1 MNEHAYSGK
10 AKPFIINSTELYSLV
25 SWRQVKSLHP
35 KQERMLGPRWG
46 TEVRMW
52 GFAQVSWTRTGV
64 VMRMRVFAQLYT
76 VHHFLDSILCPLMAK
91 ASFPFAS
98 ALQDPCFSVRRS
110 RFRCVCF
117 LLLPGLEFTK
127 QCKIKS
133 KPNCLQLAARLPLSI
148 RALQPPCRSEVDLFS
163 LLFLF
168 SFSFQYYQLSKYM
181 RKKTGQAAL
190 TPLFW
195 NSDG

>member
-1 MNEHAYSGK
+1 MNEHSYSGK
-10 AKPFIINSTELYSLV
+10 AKSFIINSTELYSLV

-35 KQERMLGPRWG
+35 KQERTLGPRWG

-52 GFAQVSWTRTGV
+52 CFAQVSWTKTGV

-76 VHHFLDSILCPLMAK
+76 VHHFLDSILCPLTAK

-98 ALQDPCFSVRRS
+98 ALQDPCFSVRGS

-117 LLLPGLEFTK
+117 LLPPGLEFAK

-148 RALQPPCRSEVDLFS
+148 RALQPPCRSEVDLF
-163 LLFLF
+163 LPFIFVLF
-168 SFSFQYYQLSKYM
+168 SLSM
-181 RKKTGQAAL
+181 LSAL
-190 TPLFW
+190 RVHEKENRAGSAHPVILE
-195 NSDG
+195 

>member
-1 MNEHAYSGK
+1 
-10 AKPFIINSTELYSLV
+10 
-25 SWRQVKSLHP
+25 
-35 KQERMLGPRWG
+35 
-46 TEVRMW
+46 
-52 GFAQVSWTRTGV
+52 
-64 VMRMRVFAQLYT
+64 MRVFTQLYT

-168 SFSFQYYQLSKYM
+168 SFPFQCYQLSKYM